1 MTTPAPA
8 PQASKLLFLGRY
20 FAVIAVFALG
30 IFFST
35 QSEVFLTERNFLS
48 VVSQASLLLIVAGA
62 MTLVVRSG
70 GIDLSV
76 GVALDIGALITVS
89 LIADGY
95 VVWFSVLMGLLGGI
109 GVGVFNATIIAFL
122 KVSPFLTTLGTMFI
136 GTSLQKVLR
145 SGGDPIYLTRTS
157 APDEFV
163 IIGRGEML
171 GLPIPIWIAAACL
184 VLVYLLLDRMS
195 VGRGITA
202 FGVQPAGAVVAGL
215 PTKRNIYIVYVT
227 ASTLAALAG
236 VTLAARLTAYVPL
249 SGDYYLLDAIG
260 AVFIGTT
267 LSKESRPNIPG
278 TILGVLI
285 FTILANGLN
294 LIGLSFYWQGLAR
307 GVVLLLV
314 LGLSVALGRARV
326 SKAAVAKV

>member
-1 MTTPAPA
+1 VTTTSVQA
-8 PQASKLLFLGRY
+8 PQGSKLLFLGRY

-30 IFFST
+30 IFFSM
-35 QSEVFLTERNFLS
+35 QSQVFFTERNFLS
-48 VVSQASLLLIVAGA
+48 ILSQSSLLLIVAAA

-76 GVALDIGALITVS
+76 GVALDIGALTMVS

-95 VVWFSVLMGLLGGI
+95 VVEFSALMGLLAGA
-109 GVGVFNATIIAFL
+109 GVGAFNATIIAFL

-145 SGGDPIYLTRTS
+145 SGGDPIYLTGTS
-157 APDEFV
+157 APEDFV
-163 IIGRGEML
+163 VIGRGELL
-171 GLPIPIWIAAACL
+171 GLPVPVWIAVASL
-184 VLVYLLLDRMS
+184 VLIYLILDRLS
-195 VGRGITA
+195 IGRGITA

-215 PTKRNIYIVYVT
+215 PTRRNIFIIYIT
-227 ASTLAALAG
+227 SSTLAALAG
-236 VTLAARLTAYVPL
+236 VALAARLTAYVPL

-278 TILGVLI
+278 TVLGVLI

-314 LGLSVALGRARV
+314 LGLSVVLGRARV
-326 SKAAVAKV
+326 AKAATVR

>member
-1 MTTPAPA
+1 MTTSVVA
-8 PQASKLLFLGRY
+8 PQASKLLFVGRY
-20 FAVIAVFALG
+20 FAVIAVFTLG

-35 QSEVFLTERNFLS
+35 QSDVFLTQRNMLS
-48 VVSQASLLLIVAGA
+48 IVSQCSLLLIVAAA

-76 GVALDIGALITVS
+76 GVALDIGALTTVS
-89 LIADGY
+89 LIAEGY
-95 VVWFSVLMGLLGGI
+95 VVWFSVLMGLLS
-109 GVGVFNATIIAFL
+109 GVGVGTFNATIIAFL
-122 KVSPFLTTLGTMFI
+122 KVSAFLTTLGTMFI
-136 GTSLQKVLR
+136 GMSLQKVLR
-145 SGGDPIYLTRTS
+145 SGGNPIYLSNAS
-157 APDEFV
+157 APDDFV

-171 GLPIPIWIAAACL
+171 GLPLPIWIAAACL
-184 VLVYLLLDRMS
+184 VFIYLVLDRLS

-215 PTKRNIYIVYVT
+215 PTKRNIYIVYIT

-249 SGDYYLLDAIG
+249 SGDYYLLDSIG

-267 LSKESRPNIPG
+267 LSKESRPNIQG

-285 FTILANGLN
+285 FTVLANGLN

-314 LGLSVALGRARV
+314 LGLSVALGRARI
-326 SKAAVAKV
+326 SRTATAK